1 MIAGGDGSRRHY
13 APVVDIAA
21 AALAVSLWM
30 LAAAR
35 QMRRLLQRQ
44 RQPAKK
50 LCCLQGLRHVD
61 FLIAVCRPFNRP

>member
-1 MIAGGDGSRRHY
+1 MIACGDGSRRAWAHY

-35 QMRRLLQRQ
+35 QMRRLLQRH
-44 RQPAKK
+44 
-50 LCCLQGLRHVD
+50 LRHVV
-61 FLIAVCRPFNRP
+61 FFIAVCRPFNRP